1 MLDKTNNTGGTFQLV
16 NGVFLVLSFF
26 CVRIVYGGYTVRPP

>member
-26 CVRIVYGGYTVRPP
+26 GVRIVYGGYTVRLP